1 MLSTAFIYI
10 PIYELLIASTSQSK
24 TQLWSV
30 RIAVR

>member
-10 PIYELLIASTSQSK
+10 PIYELLIPSTSQLKS
-24 TQLWSV
+24 QLWSV